1 MSDIKVW
8 LGDDGVMR
16 VEYPRHATV
25 TLGDVQ
31 DEYKQRTDI
40 SKEKCPLLV
49 ILHGLAIFSEEAQTF
64 LRGSEH
70 SAITSAVAILVDPA
84 AGYYEHS
91 IVLIDSFQ
99 RSDALP
105 YDLKVFEDK
114 QSALLWLKDYL

>member
-8 LGDDGVMR
+8 LGEDGVMR

-25 TLGDVQ
+25 TLGDVT

-40 SKEKCPLLV
+40 SKEKRPLLV

-64 LRGSEH
+64 LRGTEH
-70 SAITSAVAILVDPA
+70 TAITSAAAILVDPT

-91 IVLIDSFQ
+91 IILIDSF
-99 RSDALP
+99 RTSNVLP
-105 YDLKVFEDK
+105 FDLKVFEDE
-114 QSALLWLKDYL
+114 QSALRWLKNYL